1 MKKPALFTGIAIAT
15 AVAAAVASAA
25 QNTPPST
32 LGVAPGAAK
41 TEKSEFDDVEAKGV
55 LPTMGGH
62 GRAKI
67 KGERVITEATEPL
80 GAAKREKCY
89 GISLA
94 GLNDCAAGP
103 GTTCSGTSTVD
114 YQGNA
119 WTMVPAGEC
128 LKYGNASLGKRYV
141 LPGGRKGSLTTL
153 DRDLYALPSAER
165 ETN

>member
-15 AVAAAVASAA
+15 AVAAAVASA

-32 LGVAPGAAK
+32 LGVAAGAPKA
-41 TEKSEFDDVEAKGV
+41 EKSEFDDVEAKGV
-55 LPTMGGH
+55 LPTVSVH

-67 KGERVITEATEPL
+67 EGEPEITEATEPV

-89 GISLA
+89 GISRA

-128 LKYGNASLGKRYV
+128 LKYGNASEGKRYV
-141 LPGGRKGSLTTL
+141 LPGGRKGSLTVL

>member
-15 AVAAAVASAA
+15 AVAAAVASA
-25 QNTPPST
+25 QNTPPRA
-32 LGVAPGAAK
+32 LGAAPGVAKA
-41 TEKSEFDDVEAKGV
+41 EKSEFDDVEAKGV
-55 LPTMGGH
+55 LPTISSH
-62 GRAKI
+62 GRAQI
-67 KGERVITEATEPL
+67 EGEPVITEATEAA

-89 GISLA
+89 GISRA

-119 WTMVPAGEC
+119 WTMVPAGDC
-128 LKYGNASLGKRYV
+128 LKYGNANAGKRYL
-141 LPGGRKGSLTTL
+141 LPDGRKGSLTAL
-153 DRDLYALPSAER
+153 SRDIYVPASSER